1 MANEPHIVKSFDE
14 ALSILHGQVSRM
26 GVLTEHQ
33 LGRSIQA
40 LADRDDEL
48 AGQVVQADHEIDELE
63 AAANDQVVRVLALR
77 APVADDLRVVLT
89 ALKVAAALE
98 RIGDY
103 AANISKRSIVLT
115 SLPQVPTVR
124 PLQRLGRLVHGLLS
138 EALNAYE
145 ERDADK
151 ALKVWNCDKEVDEQY
166 SGLFRELLTYMMED
180 SRNITPCSHLLF
192 IAKNIERIGDHTTNI
207 CEMVYFLTTGH
218 PIEGARPKND
228 TSSFITGAE

>member
-1 MANEPHIVKSFDE
+1 MAIEPHILKSFDE
-14 ALSILHGQVSRM
+14 ALNTLHGQVSRM
-26 GVLTEHQ
+26 GVLAEHQ
-33 LGRSIQA
+33 LGRAIQA
-40 LADRDDEL
+40 LAERNDEL
-48 AGQVVQADHEIDELE
+48 AGNVVQADAEIDALE

-89 ALKVAAALE
+89 ALKVAGALE
-98 RIGDY
+98 RVADY
-103 AANISKRSIVLT
+103 AANIAKRSIVLS

-124 PLQRLGRLVHGLLS
+124 PLQRLGKLVHGLLA
-138 EALNAYE
+138 EALTAYE

-151 ALKVWNCDKEVDEQY
+151 ALEVWNRDKEVDEQY

-207 CEMVYFLTTGH
+207 CEMAYFLTTGH

-228 TSSFITGAE
+228 TSISGSAQE

>member
-14 ALSILHGQVSRM
+14 ALRILHGQVSRM

-33 LGRSIQA
+33 LGRSIHA
-40 LADRDDEL
+40 LAERDDEM
-48 AGQVVQADHEIDELE
+48 AGQVVQADHEIDALE

-98 RIGDY
+98 RIADY
-103 AANISKRSIVLT
+103 AANIAKRSIVLT

-124 PLQRLGRLVHGLLS
+124 PLQRLGKLVHGLLA
-138 EALNAYE
+138 EALTAYE
-145 ERDADK
+145 ERDAEK
-151 ALKVWNCDKEVDEQY
+151 ALSVWNRDKEVDEQY

-228 TSSFITGAE
+228 TSSYITGA

>member
-1 MANEPHIVKSFDE
+1 MAIEPHILKSFDE
-14 ALSILHGQVSRM
+14 ALNTLHGQVSRM
-26 GVLTEHQ
+26 GVLAEHQ
-33 LGRSIQA
+33 LGRAIQA
-40 LADRDDEL
+40 LAERNDEL
-48 AGQVVQADHEIDELE
+48 AGNVVQADAEIDALE

-89 ALKVAAALE
+89 ALKVAGALE
-98 RIGDY
+98 RVADY
-103 AANISKRSIVLT
+103 AANIAKRSIVLS

-124 PLQRLGRLVHGLLS
+124 PLQRLGKLVHGLLA
-138 EALNAYE
+138 EALTAYE

-151 ALKVWNCDKEVDEQY
+151 ALEVWNRDKEVDEQY

-228 TSSFITGAE
+228 TSSYITGA